1 MLVQARVAKTFEEGR
16 KMLVECVKDGSAFN
30 KFLEMV
36 QAQGGDISYV
46 LHPEKFP
53 LAKHIIP
60 ILANEDGYVKEIN
73 ALEIGLSSMQLGGG
87 RETLEDVID
96 MSAGIILEK
105 KVGDT
110 VKKGDVLCYLH
121 TNKEGDIVSHVTE
134 NVQNAYVL
142 TKDYVVKPRVVLE
155 VID

>member
-1 MLVQARVAKTFEEGR
+1 M
-16 KMLVECVKDGSAFN
+16 
-30 KFLEMV
+30 
-36 QAQGGDISYV
+36 V

-60 ILANEDGYVKEIN
+60 IYAQEDGYVKDIN
-73 ALEIGLSSMQLGGG
+73 ALEIGIASMQLGGG
-87 RETLEDVID
+87 RETLEDTID
-96 MSAGIILEK
+96 MAAGIMLEK

-110 VKKGDVLCYLH
+110 INKGDVLCYLH

-142 TKDYVVKPRVVLE
+142 TKDYVVKPHVIME